1 MLPGFSPRELKRAL
15 KRMGLEL
22 EEVGNVVKVEIYL
35 EDKKITIDKP
45 QVVFIKSRE
54 QTIVQVVGS
63 MREEKLEAAPK
74 VAEVK
79 VSEDDVEFVAS
90 QAGVSRE
97 EARRALLESRG
108 DIAEAILKLR
118 EKRGV

>member
-1 MLPGFSPRELKRAL
+1 VLPGFSPRELKRAL

>member
-1 MLPGFSPRELKRAL
+1 
-15 KRMGLEL
+15 
-22 EEVGNVVKVEIYL
+22 
-35 EDKKITIDKP
+35 
-45 QVVFIKSRE
+45 
-54 QTIVQVVGS
+54 

-79 VSEDDVEFVAS
+79 ISEDDVEFVAS

>member
-1 MLPGFSPRELKRAL
+1 M
-15 KRMGLEL
+15 EL
-22 EEVGNVVKVEIYL
+22 EELGNVVKVEIYL

-45 QVVFIKSRE
+45 QVVFIKSKE
-54 QTIVQVVGS
+54 QTVVQVVGS
-63 MREEKLEAAPK
+63 MREEKLEEAPK
-74 VAEVK
+74 LPEVK

-97 EARRALLESRG
+97 EARRALLESKG

>member
-1 MLPGFSPRELKRAL
+1 VLPGFSPRELKRAL

-22 EEVGNVVKVEIYL
+22 EELGNVVKVEIYL

-45 QVVFIKSRE
+45 QVVFIKSKE
-54 QTIVQVVGS
+54 QTVVQVVGS
-63 MREEKLEAAPK
+63 MREEKLEEAPK
-74 VAEVK
+74 LPEVK

-97 EARRALLESRG
+97 EARRALLESKG

>member
-22 EEVGNVVKVEIYL
+22 EELGNVVKVEIYL

-45 QVVFIKSRE
+45 QVVFIKSKE
-54 QTIVQVVGS
+54 QTVVQVVGS
-63 MREEKLEAAPK
+63 MREEKLEEAPK
-74 VAEVK
+74 LPEVK

-97 EARRALLESRG
+97 EARRALLESKG

>member
-1 MLPGFSPRELKRAL
+1 VLPGFSPRELKRAL

-79 VSEDDVEFVAS
+79 ISEDDVEFVAS

>member
-79 VSEDDVEFVAS
+79 ISEDDVEFVAS